1 MNCKFIRRVVINI
14 KVKNI
19 YYLIAGFLA
28 VLFAFT
34 HGYNGQSTV
43 LLKPEVQAMSMDTQT
58 VFAYVWHIIT
68 AENLIFGLA
77 FFFMSFQ
84 SEQSRVQFAAWVI
97 VAFLIV
103 RLMVILGVTALLNAS
118 ALTDTFIDSIAIVIY
133 VALIIL
139 GTTMKKKR
147 SSGQQI

>member
-1 MNCKFIRRVVINI
+1 GMNCKFIRRVVINI

-103 RLMVILGVTALLNAS
+103 RLMVILVVTALFNYFTIMVQFIFII
-118 ALTDTFIDSIAIVIY
+118 ALVCLFDMIV
-133 VALIIL
+133 LF
-139 GTTMKKKR
+139 
-147 SSGQQI
+147 